1 MSKRPFKRTLTI
13 KGEKWKLIFRA
24 PRDGDDLLAEIQPGD
39 QGLCSY
45 DNKTIYIAP
54 NSEAVG
60 TGIHEVLHA
69 CFPDLNEDAI
79 TNAENVLMDY
89 LAVFPEELHSVDE
102 EGIEL

>member
-13 KGEKWKLIFRA
+13 NGEKWKLIFRA
-24 PRDGDDLLAEIQPGD
+24 PRDGDDLLADIQPGD

-45 DNKTIYIAP
+45 DNNTIYIAP

-69 CFPDLNEDAI
+69 CFPDLSEEAI
-79 TNAENVLMDY
+79 ANAEKVLMKF
-89 LAVFPEELHSVDE
+89 LSVFPEELHVTE